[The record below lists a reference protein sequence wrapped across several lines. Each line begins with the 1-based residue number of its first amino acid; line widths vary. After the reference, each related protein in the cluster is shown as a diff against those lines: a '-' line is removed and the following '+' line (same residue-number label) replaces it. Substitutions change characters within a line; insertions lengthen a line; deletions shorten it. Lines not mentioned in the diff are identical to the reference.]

1 MFKMAVSTKT
11 EYALRALLEL
21 TGDGGGSLSAQAIC
35 ARQNLPKKYVE
46 HLLGAMKNAG
56 IIESSQGSKGGYTLS
71 RPSHKITLYDV
82 MRAVDDSNHEMEC
95 GKSGPYCRGESCR
108 LGGLFD
114 EIATRQRRLLNS
126 YTLAEIG
133 KIYHGAT

>member
-1 MFKMAVSTKT
+1 
-11 EYALRALLEL
+11 
-21 TGDGGGSLSAQAIC
+21 
-35 ARQNLPKKYVE
+35 
-46 HLLGAMKNAG
+46 MKNAG

-126 YTLAEIG
+126 YTLAKIG